1 MINDAEA
8 RGRIQGVTICAG
20 APSITHLLFAD
31 DSLLLLKAN
40 EENAAHLR
48 HVLQIYETCS
58 REKINNEK
66 SSIVFS
72 KNTTAQDRQ
81 NFMQTLELTQES
93 RNEKYLGLPVYMG
106 RLKANLFAYLKERL
120 WKRIQGWKE
129 KLLSKAGKETLIKAV
144 AQAIP
149 AYAMS
154 CFDLTKSPVMK

>member
-20 APSITHLLFAD
+20 ARSITHLLFAD

-120 WKRIQGWKE
+120 
-129 KLLSKAGKETLIKAV
+129 
-144 AQAIP
+144 
-149 AYAMS
+149 
-154 CFDLTKSPVMK
+154 

>member
-48 HVLQIYETCS
+48 HVLQIYEICS
-58 REKINNEK
+58 GQKINKEK

-72 KNTTAQDRQ
+72 RNTKAQDRRK
-81 NFMQTLELTQES
+81 FMQALDLSQES
-93 RNEKYLGLPVYMG
+93 MNAKYLGLPVYMW
-106 RLKANLFAYLKERL
+106 KSKTSLFAYLKERL
-120 WKRIQGWKE
+120 WKRI
-129 KLLSKAGKETLIKAV
+129 
-144 AQAIP
+144 
-149 AYAMS
+149 
-154 CFDLTKSPVMK
+154 